1 MIENKKFSVERDEKT
16 QAYVVYTGSN
26 EAVAMFGNG
35 NHAEMFAK
43 LLNKEWSIVTASVE
57 ELEVMYEGT
66 LRDLSVPSQL
76 LN

>member
-16 QAYVVYTGSN
+16 QAYVVYTDSN

-43 LLNKEWSIVTASVE
+43 LLNKEWTVVRASVE
-57 ELEVMYEGT
+57 ELEIMYEGT
-66 LRDLSVPSQL
+66 LGDLPMPSQL